1 MPAATS
7 PKTRTSACWQ
17 SSGPTATNP
26 RDPGRFPWDAHLW
39 CHHCFLFSSLILGEC
54 FLDVIIW
61 NIYCNYMC
69 YTVMGFSSMSPA
81 TSLPFTT
88 LVENK
93 ATKRGFSRWSNP
105 GTTTPP
111 RLEKTK
117 VRRER
122 KKRTTR
128 ILGPAV
134 TVAKVAQELVL
145 KSTSPGYKQ
154 GHTQD
159 FTYLDPRYRGVF
171 PVTTKHKATT
181 YHSSLLTPHQWNQFY
196 SWINSLQH
204 NFPFQPADLDAW
216 RFAVHFL
223 EALSHSKN
231 QAAVTGERPPSV
243 TRKIRVR
250 RVMRKIRK
258 MRRLLLDPAESWG
271 SWATISTLEKTVAMI
286 QWWWGAGCQTCN

>member
-1 MPAATS
+1 
-7 PKTRTSACWQ
+7 
-17 SSGPTATNP
+17 
-26 RDPGRFPWDAHLW
+26 
-39 CHHCFLFSSLILGEC
+39 
-54 FLDVIIW
+54 
-61 NIYCNYMC
+61 
-69 YTVMGFSSMSPA
+69 MGFSSMSPA

-105 GTTTPP
+105 VTTTPP

-196 SWINSLQH
+196 SWIKSLQH

-216 RFAVHFL
+216 RFAVPFL

-231 QAAVTGERPPSV
+231 QAAVTGNIHQASPGRSASGASCARSARCAGCYWIPLRVGDRGPRFQPW
-243 TRKIRVR
+243 RKQ
-250 RVMRKIRK
+250 
-258 MRRLLLDPAESWG
+258 L
-271 SWATISTLEKTVAMI
+271 
-286 QWWWGAGCQTCN
+286 QWWWGAGCQTCH